1 MVATTHVG
9 AAEERLAQGNSRS
22 PRWAPL
28 ARLHPSFDAAGSG
41 LTHGPKSDYYQIHRH
56 GQIRNGDYR
65 EAAQMSDKSEL
76 LTATDEMID
85 DAVKYADPMVLRGL
99 VYQLTGDES
108 IAATQ
113 ATTAEIKHSEAGNA
127 SKELAIV
134 QSKADVSDPAD
145 VAMIQAKAAA
155 FLKAYRDQGAPKVS
169 CGAPERL
176 ARSLSLAAGADI
188 PASELE
194 MWVEQLALDPWARA
208 LVWPDPPASQD
219 LQNFVVAVIGAGMGG
234 LNAAVQLKHA
244 GIPYFVI
251 EKNDEVGGTWYE
263 NQYPGAR
270 VDSPSRTY
278 THIYGVDFEYPNAF
292 CPQRENLR
300 YFRWVADNFDIRKDI
315 TFKTEVKAIVWDET
329 TKLWEIRTKGP
340 DGPRVWHANA
350 VIASVGFLSRPNMP
364 DIEGMESFEGK
375 AFHTARWPKGLE
387 LKGTR
392 VAVIGTGATGY
403 QMVPELAKLTDHTF
417 VFQRTP
423 NWCFDTKSYLGP
435 FPAQVNWLDRNFPY
449 IRNFIRFRLSWLAGP
464 ETFAP
469 IMRIDPQFEDQHARS
484 AMNKKI
490 REQQLSFIQKKLAS
504 RRPDLIEKMT
514 PVAPPYSAR
523 PIIIDT
529 DYSIYDAL
537 LRDDVTLVTEPILK
551 ITPNGIEVKGGV
563 EYPVDIIVYA
573 TGFKANDFLWPM
585 EIRGREGKRVEELWQ
600 KDGARA
606 YLGTMLPGFPNFFM
620 IYGPNTNNF
629 GGLQIVDFEEMV
641 TRFALQC
648 IGGLISQ
655 NKRTVDVSLDAYWRY
670 NDEVDRAEALM
681 IYKDPRAH
689 NYYKNDSGRSA
700 ANNPIDIRK
709 IWTWLRDPL
718 DGKVNGE
725 RTGDPEALANPAVR
739 PYLKEDLLV
748 E

>member
-1 MVATTHVG
+1 MTD
-9 AAEERLAQGNSRS
+9 E
-22 PRWAPL
+22 
-28 ARLHPSFDAAGSG
+28 
-41 LTHGPKSDYYQIHRH
+41 
-56 GQIRNGDYR
+56 
-65 EAAQMSDKSEL
+65 SEL
-76 LTATDEMID
+76 LTATDETID

-99 VYQLTGDES
+99 LYQLTGDES

-113 ATTAEIKHSEAGNA
+113 ATTADARDAEADSA
-127 SKELAIV
+127 SKDFALV
-134 QSKADVSDPAD
+134 QSKADVSSPAD

-155 FLKAYRDQGAPKVS
+155 FLKSYRDQGAPNIP
-169 CGAPERL
+169 CGPPERL
-176 ARSLSLAAGADI
+176 TRSLSLVAGTDI

-194 MWVEQLALDPWARA
+194 MWLEQLALDPWARG
-208 LVWPDPPASQD
+208 LVWPAPPPAED
-219 LQNFVVAVIGAGMGG
+219 LSKFVVAVIGAGMGG
-234 LNAAVQLKHA
+234 LNAAVVLKRA

-278 THIYGVDFEYPNAF
+278 THIYGVNFEYPNAF
-292 CPQRENLR
+292 CLQRENLR
-300 YFRWVADNFDIRKDI
+300 YFKWVADNFDIRKDI
-315 TFKTEVKAIVWDET
+315 TFKTEVKSVVWDES
-329 TKLWEIRTKGP
+329 TKLWKIKAEGP

-350 VIASVGFLSRPNMP
+350 VIASVGFLSRPNLP
-364 DIEGMESFEGK
+364 TIDGMETFEGT
-375 AFHTARWPKGLE
+375 AFHTARWPRDLD
-387 LKGTR
+387 LKGKR

-403 QMVPELAKLTDHTF
+403 QLVPELAKLAGHTF

-423 NWCFDTKSYLGP
+423 NWCFETKSYLDP

-464 ETFAP
+464 QTFTQ

-484 AMNKKI
+484 ALNKKI
-490 REQQLSFIQKKLAS
+490 RDQQLAFIERKLAK
-504 RRPDLIEKMT
+504 RPDLIKKMT

-523 PIIIDT
+523 PVIVDA

-537 LRDDVTLVTEPILK
+537 LRDDVTLVTDPILK
-551 ITPNGIEVKGGV
+551 IKPTGIEVQGGG

-585 EIRGREGKRVEELWQ
+585 EVRGRGGKRLEQLWE

-641 TRFALQC
+641 TRFALEC
-648 IGGLISQ
+648 IGGLITQ
-655 NKRTVDVSLDAYWRY
+655 KKHMIDVSLDAYWRY

-681 IYKDPRAH
+681 MYKDPRAH

-700 ANNPIDIRK
+700 VNSPIDIRK

-718 DGKVNGE
+718 ARRMNGE
-725 RTGDPEALANPAVR
+725 HSGDPEALASPVVR
-739 PYLKEDLLV
+739 PYFQEDLV
-748 E
+748 VD

>member
-1 MVATTHVG
+1 MT
-9 AAEERLAQGNSRS
+9 
-22 PRWAPL
+22 
-28 ARLHPSFDAAGSG
+28 
-41 LTHGPKSDYYQIHRH
+41 
-56 GQIRNGDYR
+56 
-65 EAAQMSDKSEL
+65 DKSEL
-76 LTATDEMID
+76 LTATDEAID

-113 ATTAEIKHSEAGNA
+113 ASTAEIRNSEPDSGSQDFA
-127 SKELAIV
+127 LV
-134 QSKADVSDPAD
+134 QSKSDVSNSSDL
-145 VAMIQAKAAA
+145 AMIRSKAAT
-155 FLKAYRDQGAPKVS
+155 FLKSYRDRGAPDIP
-169 CGAPERL
+169 CGPPERL
-176 ARSLSLAAGADI
+176 PRSLNLVAGTDI

-194 MWVEQLALDPWARA
+194 MWLEQLALDPWARG
-208 LVWPDPPASQD
+208 LVWLDPPPLQD
-219 LQNFVVAVIGAGMGG
+219 VEKFVVAVIGAGMGG
-234 LNAAVQLKHA
+234 LNAAVQLQHA

-278 THIYGVDFEYPNAF
+278 THIYGVNFEYPNAF
-292 CPQRENLR
+292 CLQRENLR
-300 YFRWVADNFDIRKDI
+300 YFKWVADHFDIRKDI
-315 TFKTEVKAIVWDET
+315 RFKTEVKSVVWNET
-329 TKLWEIRTKGP
+329 AKVWEIRTDGP
-340 DGPRVWHANA
+340 DGPRAWHANA
-350 VIASVGFLSRPNMP
+350 VIASVGFLSRPNLP
-364 DIEGMESFEGK
+364 SIEGMETFEGN
-375 AFHTARWPKGLE
+375 AFHTARWPAGLD
-387 LKGTR
+387 LKDKR

-403 QMVPELAKLTDHTF
+403 QLVPELAKLAGHTF

-423 NWCFDTKSYLGP
+423 NWCFDTKSYLEP

-464 ETFAP
+464 ETFSP
-469 IMRIDPQFEDQHARS
+469 IMRIDSHFEDQHARS
-484 AMNKKI
+484 ALNKKI
-490 REQQLSFIQKKLAS
+490 RQQQLAFLRRKLAN
-504 RRPDLIEKMT
+504 RPDLIEKMT
-514 PVAPPYSAR
+514 PLAPPYSAR
-523 PIIIDT
+523 PIIVDT

-537 LRDDVTLVTEPILK
+537 LRDDVTLVTDPILK
-551 ITPNGIEVKGGV
+551 IKPNGIEVQGGD
-563 EYPVDIIVYA
+563 EYPADIIVYA

-585 EIRGREGKRVEELWQ
+585 EVRGRDGKRIEELWE

-648 IGGLISQ
+648 IGGLITEK
-655 NKRTVDVSLDAYWRY
+655 KRTVDITLEAYWRY

-709 IWTWLRDPL
+709 IWTWLRNPL
-718 DGKVNGE
+718 DGRANGKKS
-725 RTGDPEALANPAVR
+725 GDPEAIASPAVR
-739 PYLKEDLLV
+739 PYFREDLIV

>member
-1 MVATTHVG
+1 MT
-9 AAEERLAQGNSRS
+9 
-22 PRWAPL
+22 
-28 ARLHPSFDAAGSG
+28 
-41 LTHGPKSDYYQIHRH
+41 
-56 GQIRNGDYR
+56 
-65 EAAQMSDKSEL
+65 DKSEL
-76 LTATDEMID
+76 LTATDETID
-85 DAVKYADPMVLRGL
+85 DVVKYADPMVLRGL
-99 VYQLTGDES
+99 LYQLTGDES
-108 IAATQ
+108 VAATQ
-113 ATTAEIKHSEAGNA
+113 ATTADIRHSEPSSA
-127 SKELAIV
+127 SKELALV
-134 QSKADVSDPAD
+134 QSKADISDPTD
-145 VAMIQAKAAA
+145 LAMIQSRAAA
-155 FLKAYRDQGAPKVS
+155 FLKSYRDRGAPDIP
-169 CGAPERL
+169 CGLPERL
-176 ARSLSLAAGADI
+176 PRSLGLVAGTDI

-194 MWVEQLALDPWARA
+194 MWLEQLALDPWARG
-208 LVWPDPPASQD
+208 LIWQDPPPSQD
-219 LQNFVVAVIGAGMGG
+219 LRNFVVAVIGAGMGG

-244 GIPYFVI
+244 GIPHFVI

-292 CPQRENLR
+292 CLRHENLR
-300 YFRWVADNFDIRKDI
+300 YFKWVADHFDIRKDI
-315 TFKTEVKAIVWDET
+315 TFKTEVKSVVWDEGA
-329 TKLWEIRTKGP
+329 KLWEINADTP
-340 DGPRVWHANA
+340 NGPRVWHANA
-350 VIASVGFLSRPNMP
+350 VIASVGFLSRPNIP
-364 DIEGMESFEGK
+364 SIKGMETFEGN
-375 AFHTARWPKGLE
+375 AFHTARWPAGLE
-387 LKGTR
+387 LKGKR

-403 QMVPELAKLTDHTF
+403 QMVPEVAKMAGHTF

-423 NWCFDTKSYLGP
+423 NWCFDTKSYLDP
-435 FPAQVNWLDRNFPY
+435 FPTQVNWLDRNFPY

-464 ETFAP
+464 QTFAP

-484 AMNKKI
+484 ALNKRI
-490 REQQLSFIQKKLAS
+490 RDQQLAFIKRKLAN
-504 RRPDLIEKMT
+504 RPDLIEKMT

-523 PIIIDT
+523 PIIVDT

-537 LRDDVTLVTEPILK
+537 LRDDVTLVSDPILK
-551 ITPNGIEVKGGV
+551 IKPNGIGVAGGG
-563 EYPVDIIVYA
+563 EYSVDIIVYA

-585 EIRGREGKRVEELWQ
+585 EIRGRDGKRIEELWE

-648 IGGLISQ
+648 IGGLITQ
-655 NKRTVDVSLDAYWRY
+655 KKRTIDVSLDAYWRY

-681 IYKDPRAH
+681 MYKDPRAN

-709 IWTWLRDPL
+709 IWTWLRNPL
-718 DGKVNGE
+718 DGRVNGE
-725 RTGDPEALANPAVR
+725 QSGDPEAIASLVVR
-739 PYLKEDLLV
+739 PHFREDLVV

>member
-1 MVATTHVG
+1 MTG
-9 AAEERLAQGNSRS
+9 
-22 PRWAPL
+22 
-28 ARLHPSFDAAGSG
+28 
-41 LTHGPKSDYYQIHRH
+41 
-56 GQIRNGDYR
+56 
-65 EAAQMSDKSEL
+65 KSEL
-76 LTATDEMID
+76 LTATDETID
-85 DAVKYADPMVLRGL
+85 DVVKYADPMVLRGL
-99 VYQLTGDES
+99 LYQLTGDES

-113 ATTAEIKHSEAGNA
+113 ATTAQIRDSEPDRA
-127 SKELAIV
+127 SKDFALV
-134 QSKADVSDPAD
+134 QSKADVSKPSDL
-145 VAMIQAKAAA
+145 AMIQSKAAA
-155 FLKAYRDQGAPKVS
+155 FLKSYREQGAPDIP
-169 CGAPERL
+169 CGLPERL
-176 ARSLSLAAGADI
+176 RRSLSLVAGTDI

-194 MWVEQLALDPWARA
+194 MWLEQLALDPWARG
-208 LVWPDPPASQD
+208 LVWQDPPPSQD
-219 LQNFVVAVIGAGMGG
+219 LRKFVVAVIGAGMGG

-292 CPQRENLR
+292 CLQRENLR
-300 YFRWVADNFDIRKDI
+300 YFKWVADHFDIRNDI
-315 TFKTEVKAIVWDET
+315 TFKTEVKSVVWDESA
-329 TKLWEIRTKGP
+329 KLWGIKADGP
-340 DGPRVWHANA
+340 EGPRVWHANA

-364 DIEGMESFEGK
+364 SIEGIETFEGN
-375 AFHTARWPKGLE
+375 AFHTARWPAGLD
-387 LKGTR
+387 LKGKR

-403 QMVPELAKLTDHTF
+403 QLVPELAKLAGHTF

-423 NWCFDTKSYLGP
+423 NWCFDIKSYLDP

-464 ETFAP
+464 ETFSP

-484 AMNKKI
+484 ALNKKI
-490 REQQLSFIQKKLAS
+490 REQQLAFIKRKLAN
-504 RRPDLIEKMT
+504 RPDLIEEMT

-537 LRDDVTLVTEPILK
+537 LRDDVTLVTDPILK
-551 ITPNGIEVKGGV
+551 IKPNGIEVQGGG
-563 EYPVDIIVYA
+563 EYSVDIIVYA

-585 EIRGREGKRVEELWQ
+585 EVRGRGGKRVEELWE

-648 IGGLISQ
+648 IGGLITQ
-655 NKRTVDVSLDAYWRY
+655 KKRTIDISLDAYWRY

-681 IYKDPRAH
+681 VYKDPRAH

-709 IWTWLRDPL
+709 IWTWLRNPL
-718 DGKVNGE
+718 DGRVKGE
-725 RTGDPEALANPAVR
+725 QSGDPEAIASRVVR
-739 PYLKEDLLV
+739 PYFREDLVV

>member
-1 MVATTHVG
+1 MT
-9 AAEERLAQGNSRS
+9 
-22 PRWAPL
+22 
-28 ARLHPSFDAAGSG
+28 
-41 LTHGPKSDYYQIHRH
+41 
-56 GQIRNGDYR
+56 
-65 EAAQMSDKSEL
+65 DKSEL
-76 LTATDEMID
+76 LTATDEIID

-99 VYQLTGDES
+99 LYQLTGDES

-113 ATTAEIKHSEAGNA
+113 ATTAQIRDSEPDSA
-127 SKELAIV
+127 SKDFALV
-134 QSKADVSDPAD
+134 QSKADVSDPSD
-145 VAMIQAKAAA
+145 LAMIQSKAAA
-155 FLKAYRDQGAPKVS
+155 FLKFYRDQGAPNIP
-169 CGAPERL
+169 CGSPERL
-176 ARSLSLAAGADI
+176 SRSLSLVAGTDI

-194 MWVEQLALDPWARA
+194 MWLEQLALDPWARGV
-208 LVWPDPPASQD
+208 VWPDPPPSED
-219 LQNFVVAVIGAGMGG
+219 LRKFVVAVIGAGMGG

-263 NQYPGAR
+263 NRYPGAR

-292 CPQRENLR
+292 CLQRENLR
-300 YFRWVADNFDIRKDI
+300 YFKWVADHFDIRKDI
-315 TFKTEVKAIVWDET
+315 TFKTEVKSIVWDESA
-329 TKLWEIRTKGP
+329 KLWEIKADGP

-350 VIASVGFLSRPNMP
+350 VIASVGFLSRPNLP
-364 DIEGMESFEGK
+364 SIEGMETFEGN
-375 AFHTARWPKGLE
+375 AFHTARWPAGLH
-387 LKGTR
+387 LKGKR

-403 QMVPELAKLTDHTF
+403 QLVPELAKLAGHTF

-423 NWCFDTKSYLGP
+423 NWCFDTKSYLDP

-449 IRNFIRFRLSWLAGP
+449 LRNFIRFRLSWLAGP
-464 ETFAP
+464 QTFSP

-484 AMNKKI
+484 ALNKKI
-490 REQQLSFIQKKLAS
+490 REQQLAFIKRKLAN
-504 RRPDLIEKMT
+504 RPDLIEKMT
-514 PVAPPYSAR
+514 PAAPPYSAR
-523 PIIIDT
+523 PIIVDT

-537 LRDDVTLVTEPILK
+537 LRDDVTLVTDPILK
-551 ITPNGIEVKGGV
+551 IKPNGIEVQGGG
-563 EYPVDIIVYA
+563 EYSVDVIVYA

-585 EIRGREGKRVEELWQ
+585 EIRGRGGKRVEELWE

-648 IGGLISQ
+648 IGGLITQ
-655 NKRTVDVSLDAYWRY
+655 KKRTIDISLDAYWRY
-670 NDEVDRAEALM
+670 NDEVDRAEDLM
-681 IYKDPRAH
+681 VYKDPRAH

-709 IWTWLRDPL
+709 IWTWLRNPL
-718 DGKVNGE
+718 DGRVNGE
-725 RTGDPEALANPAVR
+725 QSGDPEAIASPIVR
-739 PYLKEDLLV
+739 PYFREDLLV

>member
-1 MVATTHVG
+1 
-9 AAEERLAQGNSRS
+9 
-22 PRWAPL
+22 
-28 ARLHPSFDAAGSG
+28 
-41 LTHGPKSDYYQIHRH
+41 
-56 GQIRNGDYR
+56 
-65 EAAQMSDKSEL
+65 MSDKSEL
-76 LTATDEMID
+76 LNATDEMID
-85 DAVKYADPMVLRGL
+85 DAVKHADPMVLRGL

-108 IAATQ
+108 IAATR
-113 ATTAEIKHSEAGNA
+113 AAMADIKHSEASNA
-127 SKELAIV
+127 SKELAIA
-134 QSKADVSDPAD
+134 QSKADLSDPAD

-155 FLKAYRDQGAPKVS
+155 FLKSYRDQGAPQIP
-169 CGAPERL
+169 CGTPERL
-176 ARSLSLAAGADI
+176 ARSLSLTAGADI
-188 PASELE
+188 PAHEME
-194 MWVEQLALDPWARA
+194 MWLEQLALDPWARA
-208 LVWPDPPASQD
+208 LEWTDPPASQD

-300 YFRWVADNFDIRKDI
+300 YFKWVADNFDIRKDI
-315 TFKTEVKAIVWDET
+315 TFKTEVKSIVWDEAA
-329 TKLWEIRTKGP
+329 KLWEIKAEGP
-340 DGPRVWHANA
+340 DGPRVWRANA

-364 DIEGMESFEGK
+364 EIEGMDTFEGK
-375 AFHTARWPKGLE
+375 AFHTARWPKGLDV
-387 LKGTR
+387 KGKR

-403 QMVPELAKLTDHTF
+403 QMVPELAKLAGHTY

-423 NWCFDTKSYLGP
+423 NWCFDTKSYLDP

-464 ETFAP
+464 EAFAP
-469 IMRIDPQFEDQHARS
+469 VMRIDPQFEDQHARS
-484 AMNKKI
+484 ALNKRI
-490 REQQLSFIQKKLAS
+490 REQQIDFIKRKLAS
-504 RRPDLIEKMT
+504 RPELIDKMI

-537 LRDDVTLVTEPILK
+537 LRDDVTLISDPIQR
-551 ITPNGIEVKGGV
+551 ITPKGIEVKGVG
-563 EYPVDIIVYA
+563 EIPLDIIVYA

-585 EIRGREGKRVEELWQ
+585 EIRGREGKRIEELWQ

-641 TRFALQC
+641 TRFSLEC
-648 IGGLISQ
+648 IGGLIKQKKS
-655 NKRTVDVSLDAYWRY
+655 TVDISFDAYLRY
-670 NDEVDRAEALM
+670 NEEVDRAEALM

-709 IWTWLRDPL
+709 IWAWLRNPL
-718 DGKVNGE
+718 NGKAHGQQI
-725 RTGDPEALANPAVR
+725 GDPEALANRNVR
-739 PYLKEDLLV
+739 PYFQADLII

>member
-1 MVATTHVG
+1 MT
-9 AAEERLAQGNSRS
+9 
-22 PRWAPL
+22 
-28 ARLHPSFDAAGSG
+28 
-41 LTHGPKSDYYQIHRH
+41 
-56 GQIRNGDYR
+56 
-65 EAAQMSDKSEL
+65 DKSEL
-76 LTATDEMID
+76 LTATDETID

-99 VYQLTGDES
+99 LYQLTGDES
-108 IAATQ
+108 VAATQ
-113 ATTAEIKHSEAGNA
+113 ATTADIRHSEPGSA
-127 SKELAIV
+127 SKELALV
-134 QSKADVSDPAD
+134 QSKADVSDPSE
-145 VAMIQAKAAA
+145 VAMIQSKAAA
-155 FLKAYRDQGAPKVS
+155 FLKSYRDEGAPDIP
-169 CGAPERL
+169 CGPPERL
-176 ARSLSLAAGADI
+176 PRSLSLVAGTDI
-188 PASELE
+188 PTSELE
-194 MWVEQLALDPWARA
+194 MWLEQLALDPWARG
-208 LVWPDPPASQD
+208 LVWQDLPASPD
-219 LQNFVVAVIGAGMGG
+219 LRNFVVAVIGAGMGG
-234 LNAAVQLKHA
+234 LNVAVQLKHA

-292 CPQRENLR
+292 CLQRENLR
-300 YFRWVADNFDIRKDI
+300 YFKWVADHFDIRDDI
-315 TFKTEVKAIVWDET
+315 TFKTEVKSVVWDET
-329 TKLWEIRTKGP
+329 TKLWEISGNGP
-340 DGPRVWHANA
+340 DGSRIWHANA

-364 DIEGMESFEGK
+364 SISGMETFEGE
-375 AFHTARWPKGLE
+375 AFHTARWPVGLD
-387 LKGTR
+387 LKGKR

-403 QMVPELAKLTDHTF
+403 QLIPELAKLADHTF

-423 NWCFDTKSYLGP
+423 NWCFDTKSYLDP

-464 ETFAP
+464 QTFSP

-484 AMNKKI
+484 ALNKKI
-490 REQQLSFIQKKLAS
+490 RDQQLAFIKRKLAN
-504 RRPDLIEKMT
+504 RPDLIEKMT

-537 LRDDVTLVTEPILK
+537 LRDDVTLVSDPILK
-551 ITPNGIEVKGGV
+551 IKPNGIEVQGGS
-563 EYPVDIIVYA
+563 EYSVDIIVYA

-585 EIRGREGKRVEELWQ
+585 EIRGRDGKRVEELWE

-648 IGGLISQ
+648 IGGLITQ
-655 NKRTVDVSLDAYWRY
+655 KKRTVDITLDAYWRY

-681 IYKDPRAH
+681 VYKDPRAH

-709 IWTWLRDPL
+709 IWTWLRNPL
-718 DGKVNGE
+718 DGHVNGE
-725 RTGDPEALANPAVR
+725 QSGDPEAIASPVVR
-739 PYLKEDLLV
+739 PYFQQDLVV

>member
-1 MVATTHVG
+1 MG
-9 AAEERLAQGNSRS
+9 
-22 PRWAPL
+22 
-28 ARLHPSFDAAGSG
+28 
-41 LTHGPKSDYYQIHRH
+41 
-56 GQIRNGDYR
+56 
-65 EAAQMSDKSEL
+65 DKSEL
-76 LTATDEMID
+76 LNATDEFID

-99 VYQLTGDES
+99 IYQLTGDES
-108 IAATQ
+108 VAATQ
-113 ATTAEIKHSEAGNA
+113 ATVADIRRSEAGNA

-134 QSKADVSDPAD
+134 QSKADVTDPAQ

-155 FLKAYRDQGAPKVS
+155 FLKSYRDQGAPDIS
-169 CGAPERL
+169 CGSPERL
-176 ARSLSLAAGADI
+176 AESLSLTAGAEI
-188 PASELE
+188 SASELE

-208 LVWPDPPASQD
+208 LVWNEPAKSQD
-219 LQNFVVAVIGAGMGG
+219 LENFVVAVIGAGMGG

-292 CPQRENLR
+292 CPQRENLK
-300 YFRWVADNFDIRKDI
+300 YFRWVAENFDIRKNI
-315 TFKTEVKAIVWDET
+315 TFKTEVKSIVWDEA
-329 TKLWEIRTKGP
+329 TKLWEIKAEGP
-340 DGPRVWHANA
+340 DGPQVWHANA

-364 DIEGMESFEGK
+364 DIEGMDSFQGK
-375 AFHTARWPKGLE
+375 AFHTARWPKGLGVE
-387 LKGTR
+387 GKR

-403 QMVPELAKLTDHTF
+403 QMVPELAKSAGHTF

-423 NWCFDTKSYLGP
+423 NWCFDTKSYLDP

-464 ETFAP
+464 QTFSP
-469 IMRIDPQFEDQHARS
+469 IMRIDPQFEDQHSRS
-484 AMNKKI
+484 ALNKKI
-490 REQQLSFIQKKLAS
+490 RDQQLAFIQRKLAG
-504 RRPDLIEKMT
+504 RPDLIEKMT

-537 LRDDVTLVTEPILK
+537 MRDDVTLVSDPIER
-551 ITPNGIEVKGGV
+551 ITAKGIEVKGGDEIPLDV
-563 EYPVDIIVYA
+563 IVYA

-641 TRFALQC
+641 TRFALGC
-648 IGGLISQ
+648 IAGLITQKKS
-655 NKRTVDVSLDAYWRY
+655 TVDVSLDAYGRY
-670 NDEVDRAEALM
+670 NNEVDRAEALM
-681 IYKDPRAH
+681 IYKDSRAH

-718 DGKVNGE
+718 DGKVSDQ
-725 RTGDPEALANPAVR
+725 RSGDPEALGSQTVR
-739 PYLKEDLLV
+739 PFFDEDLLLD
-748 E
+748 

>member
-1 MVATTHVG
+1 MID
-9 AAEERLAQGNSRS
+9 R
-22 PRWAPL
+22 
-28 ARLHPSFDAAGSG
+28 
-41 LTHGPKSDYYQIHRH
+41 
-56 GQIRNGDYR
+56 
-65 EAAQMSDKSEL
+65 SEL
-76 LTATDEMID
+76 LVATDEMID

-113 ATTAEIKHSEAGNA
+113 ATMADIKHSEDGNA

-134 QSKADVSDPAD
+134 QSKADVSDPAQI
-145 VAMIQAKAAA
+145 AMIQAKAAA
-155 FLKAYRDQGAPKVS
+155 FLKSYRDQGAPS
-169 CGAPERL
+169 ILCGSAERL
-176 ARSLSLAAGADI
+176 SRSLSLAAGAEI

-208 LVWPDPPASQD
+208 LVWADRPKAEN
-219 LQNFVVAVIGAGMGG
+219 LQKFVVAIIGAGMGG

-292 CPQRENLR
+292 CPQRENLK
-300 YFRWVADNFDIRKDI
+300 YFIWVADNFEIRKDI
-315 TFKTEVKAIVWDET
+315 TFRMEVKSIVWDEA
-329 TKLWEIRTKGP
+329 TKLWEIKAEGP
-340 DGPRVWHANA
+340 YGPSVWHANA

-364 DIEGMESFEGK
+364 DIEGMDSFEGK
-375 AFHTARWPKGLE
+375 AFHTARWPKGLD
-387 LKGTR
+387 LKDKR

-403 QMVPELAKLTDHTF
+403 QMVPELAKLAGHTF

-423 NWCFDTKSYLGP
+423 NWCFDTKSYLNP

-464 ETFAP
+464 QAFAP

-484 AMNKKI
+484 ALNKQI
-490 REQQLSFIQKKLAS
+490 RDQQLAFIKRKLAS
-504 RRPDLIEKMT
+504 RPDLIEKMT

-537 LRDDVTLVTEPILK
+537 LRDNVTLLTDPIERVTRK
-551 ITPNGIEVKGGV
+551 GIEVKGGS
-563 EYPVDIIVYA
+563 EIPLDIIVYA

-585 EIRGREGKRVEELWQ
+585 EIRGRERQRIEELWQ

-641 TRFALQC
+641 TRFALGC
-648 IGGLISQ
+648 IGGLITQ
-655 NKRTVDVSLDAYWRY
+655 NKSTVDVSLDAYWRY
-670 NDEVDRAEALM
+670 NDEVDKAEAQM

-718 DGKVNGE
+718 DGKVNSK
-725 RTGDPEALANPAVR
+725 RAGDPEALASPTVR
-739 PYLKEDLLV
+739 PYFQEDLLL

>member
-1 MVATTHVG
+1 
-9 AAEERLAQGNSRS
+9 
-22 PRWAPL
+22 
-28 ARLHPSFDAAGSG
+28 
-41 LTHGPKSDYYQIHRH
+41 
-56 GQIRNGDYR
+56 
-65 EAAQMSDKSEL
+65 MSDKSEL

-155 FLKAYRDQGAPKVS
+155 FLKAYRDHGAPKVS
-169 CGAPERL
+169 CGTPERL

-188 PASELE
+188 PASELA

-504 RRPDLIEKMT
+504 RPDLIEKMT

-585 EIRGREGKRVEELWQ
+585 EIRGREGRRVEELWQ

>member
-1 MVATTHVG
+1 MT
-9 AAEERLAQGNSRS
+9 
-22 PRWAPL
+22 
-28 ARLHPSFDAAGSG
+28 
-41 LTHGPKSDYYQIHRH
+41 
-56 GQIRNGDYR
+56 
-65 EAAQMSDKSEL
+65 DKSEL
-76 LTATDEMID
+76 LTATDETID
-85 DAVKYADPMVLRGL
+85 EAVKYADPMVLRGL
-99 VYQLTGDES
+99 LYQLTGDES
-108 IAATQ
+108 VAATQ
-113 ATTAEIKHSEAGNA
+113 ATMADIRHSEPGSA
-127 SKELAIV
+127 SKELALV
-134 QSKADVSDPAD
+134 QSKVDVSDPSE
-145 VAMIQAKAAA
+145 VAMIQSKAAT
-155 FLKAYRDQGAPKVS
+155 FLKSYRDKGAPDIP
-169 CGAPERL
+169 CGPPERL
-176 ARSLSLAAGADI
+176 PRSLSLVAGTDI
-188 PASELE
+188 PTSELE
-194 MWVEQLALDPWARA
+194 MWLEQLALDPWARG
-208 LVWPDPPASQD
+208 LVWQD
-219 LQNFVVAVIGAGMGG
+219 LPPSADLRNFVVAVIGAGMGG

-292 CPQRENLR
+292 CLRRENLR
-300 YFRWVADNFDIRKDI
+300 YFKWVAEHFDIRADI
-315 TFKTEVKAIVWDET
+315 TFKTEVKSVVWDET
-329 TKLWEIRTKGP
+329 AKLWEITANGP

-364 DIEGMESFEGK
+364 SISGMKTFEGE
-375 AFHTARWPKGLE
+375 AFHTARWPVGLD
-387 LKGTR
+387 LKSKR

-403 QMVPELAKLTDHTF
+403 QLIPELAKLADHTF

-423 NWCFDTKSYLGP
+423 NWCFDTKNYLDP

-464 ETFAP
+464 QTFSP

-484 AMNKKI
+484 ALNKKI
-490 REQQLSFIQKKLAS
+490 RDQQLAFIKRKLAN
-504 RRPDLIEKMT
+504 RPDLIEKMT

-523 PIIIDT
+523 PIIVDT

-551 ITPNGIEVKGGV
+551 IKPNGIEVQGGC
-563 EYPVDIIVYA
+563 EYSVDIIVYA

-585 EIRGREGKRVEELWQ
+585 EIRGRDGKRVEELWE

-648 IGGLISQ
+648 ISGLITQ
-655 NKRTVDVSLDAYWRY
+655 KKRTVDITLDAYWRY

-681 IYKDPRAH
+681 VYKDPRAH

-709 IWTWLRDPL
+709 IWTWLRNPL
-718 DGKVNGE
+718 DGHVNGE
-725 RTGDPEALANPAVR
+725 QSGDPEAIASPVVR
-739 PYLKEDLLV
+739 PYFQQDLVV

>member
-1 MVATTHVG
+1 
-9 AAEERLAQGNSRS
+9 
-22 PRWAPL
+22 
-28 ARLHPSFDAAGSG
+28 
-41 LTHGPKSDYYQIHRH
+41 
-56 GQIRNGDYR
+56 
-65 EAAQMSDKSEL
+65 MSDKSEL

-85 DAVKYADPMVLRGL
+85 DAVNYADPMVLRGL

-108 IAATQ
+108 LVAMQAAM
-113 ATTAEIKHSEAGNA
+113 AEIKRSEAGNA
-127 SKELAIV
+127 SKELAIA
-134 QSKADVSDPAD
+134 QSKTDLSDPAD
-145 VAMIQAKAAA
+145 VAMVQAKAAA
-155 FLKAYRDQGAPKVS
+155 FLKSYRDQGAPNIP
-169 CGAPERL
+169 CGSPERL
-176 ARSLSLAAGADI
+176 SCSLNLAAGADI

-194 MWVEQLALDPWARA
+194 MWIEQLALDPWARG
-208 LVWPDPPASQD
+208 LVWADPPASQD

-244 GIPYFVI
+244 GIPYFVL

-292 CPQRENLR
+292 CPQRENLK
-300 YFRWVADNFDIRKDI
+300 YFKWVAENFAIRKDI
-315 TFKTEVKAIVWDET
+315 TFKTEVKSIVWDEAR
-329 TKLWEIRTKGP
+329 KLWEIKGVGP
-340 DGPRVWHANA
+340 DGPRVWYANA

-364 DIEGMESFEGK
+364 DIEGMDIFEGQ
-375 AFHTARWPKGLE
+375 AFHTARWPKGLD
-387 LKGTR
+387 LKGKR

-403 QMVPELAKLTDHTF
+403 QMVPEVAKLAGHTF

-423 NWCFDTKSYLGP
+423 NWCFDTKSYLDP
-435 FPAQVNWLDRNFPY
+435 FPSQVNWLDRNFPY

-464 ETFAP
+464 ESFGP
-469 IMRIDPQFEDQHARS
+469 VMRIDPQFEDKHARS
-484 AMNKKI
+484 ALNKRI
-490 REQQLSFIQKKLAS
+490 RDQQLDFIKRKLAS
-504 RRPDLIEKMT
+504 RPDLIEKMT

-537 LRDDVTLVTEPILK
+537 LRDDVTLISDPIQR
-551 ITPNGIEVKGGV
+551 ITPQGIEVRGGG
-563 EYPVDIIVYA
+563 EIPLDIIVYA

-585 EIRGREGKRVEELWQ
+585 EIRGREGARIEELWE

-641 TRFALQC
+641 TRFALEC
-648 IGGLISQ
+648 IGGLIAQKKS
-655 NKRTVDVSLDAYWRY
+655 TVDISFDAYSRY

-709 IWTWLRDPL
+709 IWTWLRNPL
-718 DGKVNGE
+718 DGKVNGA

-739 PYLKEDLLV
+739 PYFQEDLIV

>member
-1 MVATTHVG
+1 MT
-9 AAEERLAQGNSRS
+9 
-22 PRWAPL
+22 
-28 ARLHPSFDAAGSG
+28 
-41 LTHGPKSDYYQIHRH
+41 
-56 GQIRNGDYR
+56 
-65 EAAQMSDKSEL
+65 DKSEL
-76 LTATDEMID
+76 LTATDETID
-85 DAVKYADPMVLRGL
+85 NAVKHADPMVLCGL
-99 VYQLTGDES
+99 LYQLTGDES
-108 IAATQ
+108 IAAIQ
-113 ATTAEIKHSEAGNA
+113 ATTAQISDSEPDSA
-127 SKELAIV
+127 SKDFALV
-134 QSKADVSDPAD
+134 QSKADVSKPSDL
-145 VAMIQAKAAA
+145 AMIQSKAAA
-155 FLKAYRDQGAPKVS
+155 FLKSYRDQGAPDIP

-176 ARSLSLAAGADI
+176 PRSLSLVAGSDI
-188 PASELE
+188 PAFELE
-194 MWVEQLALDPWARA
+194 MWLEQLALDPWARG
-208 LVWPDPPASQD
+208 LVWQDPPASQD
-219 LQNFVVAVIGAGMGG
+219 LRKFVVAVIGAGMGG

-292 CPQRENLR
+292 CLQRENLR
-300 YFRWVADNFDIRKDI
+300 YFRWVADHFEIRNDV
-315 TFKTEVKAIVWDET
+315 TFKTEVKSVVWDES
-329 TKLWEIRTKGP
+329 TKLWEIKA
-340 DGPRVWHANA
+340 DGPEGPHVWHANA

-364 DIEGMESFEGK
+364 SIKGMETFEGN
-375 AFHTARWPKGLE
+375 AFHTARWPTGLD
-387 LKGTR
+387 LKGKR

-403 QMVPELAKLTDHTF
+403 QLVPELAQLAGHTF

-423 NWCFDTKSYLGP
+423 NWCFDTKSYLDP

-464 ETFAP
+464 ETFSP

-484 AMNKKI
+484 ALNKKI
-490 REQQLSFIQKKLAS
+490 REQQLAFIERKLAN
-504 RRPDLIEKMT
+504 RPDLIEKMT

-537 LRDDVTLVTEPILK
+537 LRDDVTLVTDAILK
-551 ITPNGIEVKGGV
+551 IKPDGIEVQGGG

-573 TGFKANDFLWPM
+573 TGFRANDFLWPM
-585 EIRGREGKRVEELWQ
+585 EVRGRGGKRVEELWE

-648 IGGLISQ
+648 IGGLITQ
-655 NKRTVDVSLDAYWRY
+655 KKRAIDVSIDAYWRY
-670 NDEVDRAEALM
+670 NSEVDRAEALM

-709 IWTWLRDPL
+709 IWTWLRNPL
-718 DGKVNGE
+718 DGRLNGE
-725 RTGDPEALANPAVR
+725 RSGDPEAIASPVVR
-739 PYLKEDLLV
+739 PYFREDLVV

>member
-1 MVATTHVG
+1 MT
-9 AAEERLAQGNSRS
+9 
-22 PRWAPL
+22 
-28 ARLHPSFDAAGSG
+28 
-41 LTHGPKSDYYQIHRH
+41 
-56 GQIRNGDYR
+56 
-65 EAAQMSDKSEL
+65 DKSEL
-76 LTATDEMID
+76 LKATDETID

-108 IAATQ
+108 VAATQ
-113 ATTAEIKHSEAGNA
+113 ATTAQVRDSDPDKA
-127 SKELAIV
+127 SKDFALV
-134 QSKADVSDPAD
+134 QSKTDVSDPAD
-145 VAMIQAKAAA
+145 LAMIQSKAAA
-155 FLKAYRDQGAPKVS
+155 FLKAYRDQGAPDIP
-169 CGAPERL
+169 CGSPERL
-176 ARSLSLAAGADI
+176 PRSLNLAAGSDI

-194 MWVEQLALDPWARA
+194 MWVEQLALDPWARG
-208 LVWPDPPASQD
+208 LVWEEPPRSQD
-219 LQNFVVAVIGAGMGG
+219 LQKFVVAVIGAGMGG

-278 THIYGVDFEYPNAF
+278 THIYGVNFEYPNAF
-292 CPQRENLR
+292 CLRRENLK
-300 YFRWVADNFDIRKDI
+300 YFKWVADHFEIRKDI
-315 TFKTEVKAIVWDET
+315 TFKTEVKSVVWDESA
-329 TKLWEIRTKGP
+329 KLWEIRAEGP
-340 DGPRVWHANA
+340 DGPRVWKANA

-364 DIEGMESFEGK
+364 SIEGMKTFEGN
-375 AFHTARWPKGLE
+375 AFHTARWPVGLD
-387 LKGTR
+387 LKGKR

-403 QMVPELAKLTDHTF
+403 QMVPEVAKLAGHTF

-423 NWCFDTKSYLGP
+423 NWCFDTKSYLEP

-469 IMRIDPQFEDQHARS
+469 IMRIDPRFEDQHARS
-484 AMNKKI
+484 AVNKVI
-490 REQQLSFIQKKLAS
+490 REQQLAFIKKKLAK
-504 RRPDLIEKMT
+504 RPDLIEKMT

-537 LRDDVTLVTEPILK
+537 LRDDVTLVTDPIQK
-551 ITPNGIEVKGGV
+551 IKPNGIEVQGGV
-563 EYPVDIIVYA
+563 HAVDIIVYA

-585 EIRGREGKRVEELWQ
+585 EVRGRGGQRIEELWE

-648 IGGLISQ
+648 IGGLITQKKLVIDIS
-655 NKRTVDVSLDAYWRY
+655 VDAYARY

-709 IWTWLRDPL
+709 IWTWLRNPL
-718 DGKVNGE
+718 DGRVNGE
-725 RTGDPEALANPAVR
+725 QSGDPEALASRVMR
-739 PYLKEDLLV
+739 PYFREDLVV

>member
-1 MVATTHVG
+1 MIK
-9 AAEERLAQGNSRS
+9 R
-22 PRWAPL
+22 
-28 ARLHPSFDAAGSG
+28 
-41 LTHGPKSDYYQIHRH
+41 
-56 GQIRNGDYR
+56 
-65 EAAQMSDKSEL
+65 SEL
-76 LTATDEMID
+76 LNATNEMID

-113 ATTAEIKHSEAGNA
+113 ATVAEIKHSEANNA

-134 QSKADVSDPAD
+134 QSKADVSDPAQI
-145 VAMIQAKAAA
+145 ALIHAKAAT
-155 FLKAYRDQGAPKVS
+155 FLKSYRDQGAPNIP
-169 CGAPERL
+169 CGTPERIS
-176 ARSLSLAAGADI
+176 RSLNLCAGADI

-194 MWVEQLALDPWARA
+194 MWVEQLALDPWARS
-208 LVWPDPPASQD
+208 LVWCDPPSLPDVQKFA
-219 LQNFVVAVIGAGMGG
+219 VAVIGAGMGG

-292 CPQRENLR
+292 CPQRENFK
-300 YFRWVADNFDIRKDI
+300 YFKWVADNFDIRKDI
-315 TFKTEVKAIVWDET
+315 TFKTEVKAIAWDESA
-329 TKLWEIRTKGP
+329 KLWEIRAEGP
-340 DGPRVWHANA
+340 EGPRVWHANA

-364 DIEGMESFEGK
+364 DIEGMETFEGNS
-375 AFHTARWPKGLE
+375 FHTARWPKGLD
-387 LKGTR
+387 LKGKR

-403 QMVPELAKLTDHTF
+403 QMIPELAKLACHTF

-423 NWCFDTKSYLGP
+423 NWCFDTKSYLDP

-464 ETFAP
+464 EAFGS
-469 IMRIDPQFEDQHARS
+469 IMRIDPRYEDQHARS
-484 AMNKKI
+484 ALNKQI
-490 REQQLSFIQKKLAS
+490 RDQQLAFIKRKLVS
-504 RRPDLIEKMT
+504 RPDLIEKMT
-514 PVAPPYSAR
+514 PAAPPYSAR

-529 DYSIYDAL
+529 DYSIYDTL
-537 LRDDVTLVTEPILK
+537 LRNDVTLVTDPIER
-551 ITPNGIEVKGGV
+551 ITPKGIQVKGGS
-563 EYPVDIIVYA
+563 EIPLDIIVYA

-585 EIRGREGKRVEELWQ
+585 EIRGREGERIEDLWK

-641 TRFALQC
+641 TRFALGC
-648 IGGLISQ
+648 IGGLITQKKS
-655 NKRTVDVSLDAYWRY
+655 TVDVSLDAYWRY
-670 NDEVDRAEALM
+670 NDEVDKAEALM
-681 IYKDPRAH
+681 IYKDARAH

-718 DGKVNGE
+718 DGKTNAMG
-725 RTGDPEALANPAVR
+725 TGDPEALASRTVR
-739 PYLKEDLLV
+739 PYFHEDLLV

>member
-1 MVATTHVG
+1 
-9 AAEERLAQGNSRS
+9 
-22 PRWAPL
+22 
-28 ARLHPSFDAAGSG
+28 
-41 LTHGPKSDYYQIHRH
+41 
-56 GQIRNGDYR
+56 
-65 EAAQMSDKSEL
+65 MSDKSEL
-76 LTATDEMID
+76 LTATDETID
-85 DAVKYADPMVLRGL
+85 DAVKHADPMVLRGL
-99 VYQLTGDES
+99 LYQLTGDES
-108 IAATQ
+108 VAATQ
-113 ATTAEIKHSEAGNA
+113 ATTADTRDADPDSA
-127 SKELAIV
+127 SKDFALV
-134 QSKADVSDPAD
+134 QDKADVSNPAD
-145 VAMIQAKAAA
+145 LAMIQSKAAS
-155 FLKAYRDQGAPKVS
+155 FLKSYRDQGAPHIP
-169 CGAPERL
+169 CGPPERL
-176 ARSLSLAAGADI
+176 ARSLSLVAGADI
-188 PASELE
+188 PASEIE
-194 MWVEQLALDPWARA
+194 MWLEQLALDPWARG
-208 LVWPDPPASQD
+208 LDWLKPPPAED
-219 LQNFVVAVIGAGMGG
+219 LRKFVVAVIGAGMGG

-292 CPQRENLR
+292 CLRRENLR
-300 YFRWVADNFDIRKDI
+300 YFKWVADHFDVRKDV
-315 TFKTEVKAIVWDET
+315 TFKTEVKSVVWDEGA
-329 TKLWEIRTKGP
+329 KLWEIKAEGP

-350 VIASVGFLSRPNMP
+350 VIASVGFLSRPNLP
-364 DIEGMESFEGK
+364 SIEGMETFAGQ
-375 AFHTARWPKGLE
+375 AFHTARWPAGLD
-387 LKGTR
+387 LKGKR

-403 QMVPELAKLTDHTF
+403 QLIPELSKLAGHTF

-423 NWCFDTKSYLGP
+423 NWCFDTKSYLDP

-464 ETFAP
+464 DTFSQ
-469 IMRIDPQFEDQHARS
+469 IMQIDPQFEDQHARS
-484 AMNKKI
+484 ALNKKI
-490 REQQLSFIQKKLAS
+490 REQQLAFIERKLAT
-504 RRPDLIEKMT
+504 RPELIEKMT

-523 PIIIDT
+523 PIIIDS

-537 LRDDVTLVTEPILK
+537 LRNNVALVSDPILK
-551 ITPNGIEVKGGV
+551 INPNGIEVKGGG

-585 EIRGREGKRVEELWQ
+585 EIRGRDGVRVEELWQ

-648 IGGLISQ
+648 IGGLITE
-655 NKRTVDVSLDAYWRY
+655 KKHTVDISLDAYWRY
-670 NDEVDRAEALM
+670 NSEVDRAEATM
-681 IYKDPRAH
+681 MYKDPRAH

-700 ANNPIDIRK
+700 ANNPVDIRK
-709 IWTWLRDPL
+709 IWTWLRNPL
-718 DGKVNGE
+718 NGHV
-725 RTGDPEALANPAVR
+725 TGAQSGDPEALASPVVR
-739 PYLKEDLLV
+739 PYFREDLLV

>member
-1 MVATTHVG
+1 MT
-9 AAEERLAQGNSRS
+9 
-22 PRWAPL
+22 
-28 ARLHPSFDAAGSG
+28 
-41 LTHGPKSDYYQIHRH
+41 
-56 GQIRNGDYR
+56 
-65 EAAQMSDKSEL
+65 DKSEL
-76 LTATDEMID
+76 LTATDETID

-113 ATTAEIKHSEAGNA
+113 ATTADVRHSEPSSA
-127 SKELAIV
+127 SKELALV
-134 QSKADVSDPAD
+134 QSKADVSDPSD
-145 VAMIQAKAAA
+145 LAMIQSKAAA
-155 FLKAYRDQGAPKVS
+155 FLKSYRDR
-169 CGAPERL
+169 GAPEIPCGPPERL
-176 ARSLSLAAGADI
+176 SRSLSLAAGADI
-188 PASELE
+188 PASEME
-194 MWVEQLALDPWARA
+194 MWLEQLALDPWARG
-208 LVWPDPPASQD
+208 LVWQDPPPSQD

-234 LNAAVQLKHA
+234 LNAAVQLQHA

-292 CPQRENLR
+292 CLQRENLK
-300 YFRWVADNFDIRKDI
+300 YFKWVAGHFDIRNDI
-315 TFKTEVKAIVWDET
+315 TFNTEVKSVVWDET
-329 TKLWEIRTKGP
+329 AKLWEIKANGP

-350 VIASVGFLSRPNMP
+350 VIASVGFLSRPNLP
-364 DIEGMESFEGK
+364 SIAGMEAFEGS
-375 AFHTARWPKGLE
+375 AFHTARWPAGLD
-387 LKGTR
+387 LKGKR

-403 QMVPELAKLTDHTF
+403 QLVPELAKLAGHTF

-423 NWCFDTKSYLGP
+423 NWCFDTKSYLDP

-464 ETFAP
+464 QTFAP
-469 IMRIDPQFEDQHARS
+469 IMRVDPQFEDQHARS
-484 AMNKKI
+484 ALNKKI
-490 REQQLSFIQKKLAS
+490 RDQQLAFIKRKLAS
-504 RRPDLIEKMT
+504 RPDLIEKMT
-514 PVAPPYSAR
+514 PIAPPYSAR

-537 LRDDVTLVTEPILK
+537 LRDDVTLVTDPILK
-551 ITPNGIEVKGGV
+551 IKPDGIEVQGGAQ
-563 EYPVDIIVYA
+563 YPVDIIVYA

-585 EIRGREGKRVEELWQ
+585 EIRGRDGKRIEELWE

-648 IGGLISQ
+648 IGGLITRKKHSI
-655 NKRTVDVSLDAYWRY
+655 DISLDAYWRY

-681 IYKDPRAH
+681 VYKDPRAH
-689 NYYKNDSGRSA
+689 NYYKNESGRSA

-709 IWTWLRDPL
+709 IWTWLRNPL
-718 DGKVNGE
+718 DGRMNGE
-725 RTGDPEALANPAVR
+725 QSGDPEAIASAAVR
-739 PYLKEDLLV
+739 PYVGEDLVV

>member
-1 MVATTHVG
+1 MT
-9 AAEERLAQGNSRS
+9 
-22 PRWAPL
+22 
-28 ARLHPSFDAAGSG
+28 
-41 LTHGPKSDYYQIHRH
+41 
-56 GQIRNGDYR
+56 
-65 EAAQMSDKSEL
+65 DKSEL
-76 LTATDEMID
+76 LTATDETID
-85 DAVKYADPMVLRGL
+85 DVVKYADPMVLRGL
-99 VYQLTGDES
+99 LYQLTGDES

-113 ATTAEIKHSEAGNA
+113 ATTAQIRDSEPGRA
-127 SKELAIV
+127 SKDFALV
-134 QSKADVSDPAD
+134 QFKADVSKPSDL
-145 VAMIQAKAAA
+145 AMIQSKAAA
-155 FLKAYRDQGAPKVS
+155 FLKSYREQGAPDIP
-169 CGAPERL
+169 CGPPERL
-176 ARSLSLAAGADI
+176 RRSLSLVAGTDI

-194 MWVEQLALDPWARA
+194 MWLEQLALDPWARG
-208 LVWPDPPASQD
+208 LVWQDPPPSQD
-219 LQNFVVAVIGAGMGG
+219 LRKFVVAVIGAGMGG

-278 THIYGVDFEYPNAF
+278 THIYGVDFDYPNAF
-292 CPQRENLR
+292 CLRRENLR
-300 YFRWVADNFDIRKDI
+300 YFKWVADHFDIRNDI
-315 TFKTEVKAIVWDET
+315 TFKTEVKSVVWDEAA
-329 TKLWEIRTKGP
+329 KLWEIKADGP
-340 DGPRVWHANA
+340 DGPRVWHANG
-350 VIASVGFLSRPNMP
+350 VIASVPS
-364 DIEGMESFEGK
+364 IEGMETFEGN
-375 AFHTARWPKGLE
+375 AFHTARWPAGLD
-387 LKGTR
+387 LKGKR

-403 QMVPELAKLTDHTF
+403 QLVPELAKLAGHTF

-423 NWCFDTKSYLGP
+423 NWCFDTKSYLDP

-464 ETFAP
+464 ETFSP
-469 IMRIDPQFEDQHARS
+469 IMRVDPQFEDQHARS
-484 AMNKKI
+484 ALNKKI
-490 REQQLSFIQKKLAS
+490 REQQLAFIKRKLAN
-504 RRPDLIEKMT
+504 RPDLIEEMT

-523 PIIIDT
+523 PIIVDT

-537 LRDDVTLVTEPILK
+537 LRDDVTLVTDPILK
-551 ITPNGIEVKGGV
+551 IKPNGIEVPGGG
-563 EYPVDIIVYA
+563 EYSVDIIVYA

-585 EIRGREGKRVEELWQ
+585 EVRGRGGKRVEQLWE

-648 IGGLISQ
+648 IGGLIAQ
-655 NKRTVDVSLDAYWRY
+655 KKRTIDISLDAYWRY

-681 IYKDPRAH
+681 VYKDPRAH

-709 IWTWLRDPL
+709 IWTWLRNPL
-718 DGKVNGE
+718 DGRVNGE
-725 RTGDPEALANPAVR
+725 QSGDPEAIASPVVR
-739 PYLKEDLLV
+739 PYFREDLVV